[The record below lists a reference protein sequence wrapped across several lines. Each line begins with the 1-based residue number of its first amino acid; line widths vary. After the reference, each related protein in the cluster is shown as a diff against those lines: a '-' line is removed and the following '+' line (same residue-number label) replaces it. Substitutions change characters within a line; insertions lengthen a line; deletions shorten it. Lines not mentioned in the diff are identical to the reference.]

1 MHHALARVALLQLA
15 QVQTGAK
22 MIAFAMQDRCAHCGG
37 HVIKGVLQIGDQPIV
52 QGIALERARQAQHR
66 HGIAQLNVQVG

>member
-1 MHHALARVALLQLA
+1 M
-15 QVQTGAK
+15 
-22 MIAFAMQDRCAHCGG
+22 
-37 HVIKGVLQIGDQPIV
+37 LQIGDEPIV

>member
-22 MIAFAMQDRCAHCGG
+22 MIPFTVQDRCAHRGG
-37 HVIKGVLQIGDQPIV
+37 HVVKGMLQIGDEPIV